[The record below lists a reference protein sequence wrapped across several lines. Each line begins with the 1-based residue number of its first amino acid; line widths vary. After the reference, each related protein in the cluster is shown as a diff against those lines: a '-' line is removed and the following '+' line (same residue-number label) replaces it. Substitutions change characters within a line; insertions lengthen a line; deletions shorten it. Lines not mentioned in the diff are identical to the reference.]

1 MSIDEKTVRHVANLS
16 RLDLAD
22 VDVGELTAQMKA
34 IINYMEQLKEP
45 DVTGVPAT
53 AHARPQP
60 LPLREDEP
68 LPGLSKEEA
77 LAGAPARKGDF
88 ILVPTTIEDGGST

>member
-1 MSIDEKTVRHVANLS
+1 MSIDEKTVRHMASLS
-16 RLDLAD
+16 RLDLGD
-22 VDVGELTAQMKA
+22 VDVGELTSQMKA
-34 IINYMEQLKEP
+34 IIQYMEQLKEP

-68 LPGLSKEEA
+68 RPGLSKEEA
-77 LAGAPARKGDF
+77 LAGAPRRKGDF
-88 ILVPTTIEDGGST
+88 VLVPATLDDGGST